1 MAVANGCSAVAS
13 GETRPEDPGYEDSR
27 GSRRDSVG
35 AYSGGNC
42 YLVKTDVFG
51 PPLSR
56 IPGCVPYRE
65 RFRYISRDF
74 GFFVNFRVLRF
85 TG

>member
-1 MAVANGCSAVAS
+1 MAVANGCSAVAC

-42 YLVKTDVFG
+42 YLVKTDFFG
-51 PPLSR
+51 PPYQEFLDASL
-56 IPGCVPYRE
+56 IEKGSDIYHE
-65 RFRYISRDF
+65 ILDF
-74 GFFVNFRVLRF
+74 S
-85 TG
+85 